1 MFRIFPNFSNQGRDR
16 QNHDNEFESQA
27 KREVLRQS
35 RLSFNIAIGTTV
47 ASLGMTLFGVGLLYF
62 DKITE
67 SALTTTSGTA
77 ASLTSVQFAQT
88 KKNELQKLIQELD
101 EENQA

>member
-1 MFRIFPNFSNQGRDR
+1 MFRIFSNSSNQGSDR
-16 QNHDNEFESQA
+16 QNHQNEFEVQA

-35 RLSFNIAIGTTV
+35 RLSFNMAICTTV
-47 ASLGMTLFGVGLLYF
+47 ASLGMTLFGIGLLYF

-88 KKNELQKLIQELD
+88 KKNELQKLIRELNEKD
-101 EENQA
+101 GA